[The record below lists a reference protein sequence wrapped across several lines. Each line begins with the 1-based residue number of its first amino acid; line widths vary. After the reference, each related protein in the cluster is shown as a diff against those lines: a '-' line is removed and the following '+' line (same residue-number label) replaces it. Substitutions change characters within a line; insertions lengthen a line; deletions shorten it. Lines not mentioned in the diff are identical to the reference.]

1 MKKKIVMNF
10 LYYWLSWKCVYM
22 YVAFKRIAFPSSKR
36 NIFLLNSRL
45 NDNRCL
51 LCFITRANLTTRVI
65 AAYDNHF
72 ISMLLPADT
81 IPAGEEAMVV
91 SCFLFYQS
99 RFYSMIVALSVF
111 PMVAEG
117 YRRHPFILVAIRWCT
132 ERGGC
137 SFLSYQPFYVL
148 NFCTR

>member
-1 MKKKIVMNF
+1 MC
-10 LYYWLSWKCVYM
+10 LYF
-22 YVAFKRIAFPSSKR
+22 AFERNVFPRLIKEKHFSAK
-36 NIFLLNSRL
+36 LSRL

-65 AAYDNHF
+65 VACDNHF

-81 IPAGEEAMVV
+81 IPMREEAMAA
-91 SCFLFYQS
+91 SRFLFYQS

-117 YRRHPFILVAIRWCT
+117 HRRHPFILAAIRWCT

-137 SFLSYQPFYVL
+137 SFLSCQLFYVS